1 MDFYLMSKD
10 RKVLRFS
17 VLGGGSETICK
28 IVEEYEPSLKPLN
41 LRDIKDWLWRRSN
54 VGYRFY
60 IEKFLKHID
69 LMELYDLILT
79 TKCISLS
86 DTFWVKST
94 HSEMKWS
101 SISPFRHSPDSA
113 VSDYSLKG
121 SLTSRK
127 VTSSPEFSTDGTF
140 AKCWGISEGK
150 LRLYKAGTDG
160 ACNAGNEPYS
170 EVYASKI
177 ASLMGLTNYVPYWL
191 EVHKGVLVS
200 VCDCFTSESEGMIQF
215 KALDPSI
222 RTYKELLSGK
232 GHEYG
237 SNEDK
242 LDMLLFDYLTCNVD
256 RHFGNISMRLDT
268 EKNQVI
274 GLSKIYDYNLSC
286 VPYYTRD
293 EDLEDYIASMR
304 TADDSTWEEL
314 LELIDCSYVRA
325 RLTEF
330 TKNYKYIRL
339 HDSLDAMLSTY
350 GCDEASIRLKSAI
363 PDYRKLGVSFERDG
377 IVNRMIDIQ
386 LRRAGV

>member
-1 MDFYLMSKD
+1 MDFYLMNKD

-60 IEKFLKHID
+60 IEKFLEHID
-69 LMELYDLILT
+69 LTELYDLILT

-86 DTFWVKST
+86 DTFWVKLI

-101 SISPFRHSPDSA
+101 SISPFYHLPDSA

-121 SLTSRK
+121 ILTARK

-140 AKCWGISEGK
+140 AKCWGFSEGK
-150 LRLYKAGTDG
+150 LKLYKTGTDG

-177 ASLMGLTNYVPYWL
+177 ASLMGLTNYVPYQIA
-191 EVHKGVLVS
+191 VHKGVLVS
-200 VCDCFTSESEGMIQF
+200 VCDCITSESEGMIQF

-232 GHEYG
+232 GKQYG
-237 SNEDK
+237 SIEDK
-242 LDMLLFDYLTCNVD
+242 LDMLIFDYLTCNVD
-256 RHFGNISMRLDT
+256 RHFGNISMRLDNNT
-268 EKNQVI
+268 NQVTE
-274 GLSKIYDYNLSC
+274 LSKIYDYNLSC
-286 VPYYTRD
+286 VPYYTKD
-293 EDLEDYIASMR
+293 EDLEAYIESMR
-304 TADDSTWEEL
+304 TADNSTWDEL
-314 LELIDCSYVRA
+314 LELIDCTHVRS
-325 RLTEF
+325 RLSEF
-330 TKNYKYIRL
+330 AKNYNYIRL
-339 HDSLDAMLSTY
+339 YDSFDSMLSTY
-350 GCDEASIRLKSAI
+350 GCDESSIRLKSTI
-363 PDYRKLGVSFERDG
+363 PDYRKLGVSFERDD
-377 IVNRMIDIQ
+377 IINRMIEIQ

>member
-1 MDFYLMSKD
+1 MDFYLMNKD
-10 RKVLRFS
+10 IKVLRFS
-17 VLGGGSETICK
+17 VLGGGNSTICK

-41 LRDIKDWLWRRSN
+41 LRDLKDWLWRRSN

-60 IEKFLKHID
+60 IERFLEHTD
-69 LMELYDLILT
+69 LTELYDLILT

-177 ASLMGLTNYVPYWL
+177 ASLMGLINYVPYWL

-215 KALDPSI
+215 KALDQSI

-232 GHEYG
+232 GREYG

-242 LDMLLFDYLTCNVD
+242 FDMLLFDYLTCNVD

-268 EKNQVI
+268 EKNQVT

-293 EDLEDYIASMR
+293 EDLEAYIASMR
-304 TADDSTWEEL
+304 MADDSTWEEL

-325 RLTEF
+325 RLAEF

-339 HDSLDAMLSTY
+339 HDSLDDMLFTY

-363 PDYRKLGVSFERDG
+363 PDYRKLRVSFERDD
-377 IVNRMIDIQ
+377 IVNRMIEIQ